1 MGVNDVSEAV
11 VEVAWAALNTQ
22 QEAELKELLAV
33 EVIENDKLRRSL
45 KVYEKVIEDL
55 ELADAVAAARIEDS
69 SSDSASTAS
78 CQEPRT
84 PDMYDKLRDK
94 LSSPE
99 FLQQL
104 ASNEGEKPVDPSV
117 MRGGDQEKGLWMFVS
132 DDNVLPKEERDELG
146 TNEGY
151 VVITQQDIVDG
162 VACFVARSISSLPQS
177 KTMSPDELQ
186 QAFSELQK
194 TGKLRNLWS
203 CAHLLYA
210 ATSWGSTA
218 LGLYKN
224 PVIRRAA
231 WMAVYT
237 SSSIILRLFP

>member
-117 MRGGDQEKGLWMFVS
+117 MRGGARYCGWCCLLRGSLHLFSSPKQGTAQVPEKLQSLASV
-132 DDNVLPKEERDELG
+132 
-146 TNEGY
+146 
-151 VVITQQDIVDG
+151 
-162 VACFVARSISSLPQS
+162 RS
-177 KTMSPDELQ
+177 
-186 QAFSELQK
+186 AFSQE
-194 TGKLRNLWS
+194 N
-203 CAHLLYA
+203 
-210 ATSWGSTA
+210 
-218 LGLYKN
+218 
-224 PVIRRAA
+224 
-231 WMAVYT
+231 
-237 SSSIILRLFP
+237 